1 MTHKTKVQIANW
13 ICTAIV
19 VYLAL
24 SARHLPDKAQRL
36 EMYAVAGVLAL
47 GHILALSSWERKY
60 QRKSRSFSE
69 HP

>member
-13 ICTAIV
+13 LSTATV

-24 SARHLPDKAQRL
+24 SARHVPYKAQRL
-36 EMYAVAGVLAL
+36 EMYAIAGVLAV
-47 GHILALSSWERKY
+47 GYFFALSSWERRY
-60 QRKSRSFSE
+60 QEKSRSFSE